1 MRQHVASLWP
11 VLIPLP
17 FELSPPLSLPF
28 PHKWPFP
35 LQALRSSL
43 SVSSRSSTV
52 RLPLSPFPPQ
62 QSSLSR
68 VDPDR
73 NILCFI
79 PRLRQGPYRKEE
91 AKVEWQLPPR
101 RSFIRPFCPRHLGSS
116 TTYPLGHSTSV
127 DEQFSH
133 SMKFLTLFASS
144 SPTGAVKQIRAQIF
158 ITPML
163 PPCRVS

>member
-17 FELSPPLSLPF
+17 FELSPPLSPF
-28 PHKWPFP
+28 SP
-35 LQALRSSL
+35 QMALSFASSEIIAL
-43 SVSSRSSTV
+43 CLESVLYGT
-52 RLPLSPFPPQ
+52 SPSHPQ
-62 QSSLSR
+62 QSSSSR

-116 TTYPLGHSTSV
+116 TTYPLDHSTSV

-144 SPTGAVKQIRAQIF
+144 SLTGAVKQIRAQIF